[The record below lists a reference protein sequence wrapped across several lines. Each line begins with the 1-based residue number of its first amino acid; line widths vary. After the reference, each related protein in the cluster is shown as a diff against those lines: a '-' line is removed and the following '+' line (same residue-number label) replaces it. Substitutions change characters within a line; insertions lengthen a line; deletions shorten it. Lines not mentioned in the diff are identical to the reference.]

1 MHAISYHGTMKSI
14 DTLPELVRAFVD
26 GQSDGAA
33 LLAEFMRHVAKICD
47 PYPAAYFVLND
58 KSNDGVDDL
67 GHRSFTVC
75 ANVVKGRFPFMAR
88 VPFRAFVAED
98 FDGRTVRYHSF
109 YAKISITRELLRDDY
124 AKNIRRDPVLRW
136 RAELY
141 SSIGEALKE
150 IAEPVVQGRGVPPRW
165 QLKAPGLRMMQPLE
179 VVEARL
185 RQQLDKT
192 TPALVQ
198 AALTFGGGLTQ
209 SRLTHLLEAVIGA
222 PAKMEID
229 DPVVDANVS
238 ERMDIR
244 GAVSAAW
251 DDLEGLD
258 RVLIIAL
265 ARGDSYEDLI
275 CADPR
280 LAHKVAVSRAVNR
293 VGQHFLQRVIE
304 QMGGTAS
311 PSVTPRTLMEPIIS
325 VLIELYPKEFER
337 ELS

>member
-1 MHAISYHGTMKSI
+1 
-14 DTLPELVRAFVD
+14 
-26 GQSDGAA
+26 
-33 LLAEFMRHVAKICD
+33 
-47 PYPAAYFVLND
+47 
-58 KSNDGVDDL
+58 
-67 GHRSFTVC
+67 
-75 ANVVKGRFPFMAR
+75 
-88 VPFRAFVAED
+88 
-98 FDGRTVRYHSF
+98 
-109 YAKISITRELLRDDY
+109 
-124 AKNIRRDPVLRW
+124 
-136 RAELY
+136 
-141 SSIGEALKE
+141 
-150 IAEPVVQGRGVPPRW
+150 VPPRW

-185 RQQLDKT
+185 RQQSDKT
-192 TPALVQ
+192 TPALVK

-251 DDLEGLD
+251 DDLEDLD